1 MNDPKIVFGRDCA
14 RLLRQLQLPAE
25 SQDVVFKTSVEKKK
39 SHPCTKS
46 GISWIS
52 MPHSIPLLRPNP
64 ADPVPSYRL
73 PHLIHTY
80 SHLPTRAISHDDASM
95 AYYSPAPIGCNLTEG
110 FERRIERE
118 DEEEH
123 LDGLVE
129 SLEWL
134 ITRGRKGERKG
145 GIITWRGML
154 TR

>member
-1 MNDPKIVFGRDCA
+1 MR
-14 RLLRQLQLPAE
+14 
-25 SQDVVFKTSVEKKK
+25 
-39 SHPCTKS
+39 
-46 GISWIS
+46 
-52 MPHSIPLLRPNP
+52 HSISLPRPNP
-64 ADPVPSYRL
+64 ADSVPSYRL
-73 PHLIHTY
+73 PYLIHTY
-80 SHLPTRAISHDDASM
+80 SHLPTRAISHDDTSM

-134 ITRGRKGERKG
+134 IIRGKKGERKG

-154 TR
+154 TRWVNENTPWCYPC

>member
-1 MNDPKIVFGRDCA
+1 
-14 RLLRQLQLPAE
+14 
-25 SQDVVFKTSVEKKK
+25 
-39 SHPCTKS
+39 
-46 GISWIS
+46 
-52 MPHSIPLLRPNP
+52 
-64 ADPVPSYRL
+64 
-73 PHLIHTY
+73 
-80 SHLPTRAISHDDASM
+80 M

-134 ITRGRKGERKG
+134 IIRGKKGERKG

-154 TR
+154 TRWVNENTPWCYPC

>member
-1 MNDPKIVFGRDCA
+1 M
-14 RLLRQLQLPAE
+14 
-25 SQDVVFKTSVEKKK
+25 FKTSDEKKK
-39 SHPCTKS
+39 LYPCTKS
-46 GISWIS
+46 GLSWIP
-52 MPHSIPLLRPNP
+52 MRHSISLPRPNP
-64 ADPVPSYRL
+64 ADSVPSYRL

-134 ITRGRKGERKG
+134 ITRGKKGERKG

-154 TR
+154 TRWVSENTPRCYPC